1 MSKRPARNWVAFGA
15 TLTLVTFYGL
25 KALRQGTKSDSSN
38 GHQRRNSYSTIVTN
52 VQDLTHEGKN
62 LVETAK
68 VSGMHFKE
76 EVMQSVSEYQTE
88 VQASLTKIQSLAD
101 EAKQEADQLS
111 PQK

>member
-1 MSKRPARNWVAFGA
+1 
-15 TLTLVTFYGL
+15 
-25 KALRQGTKSDSSN
+25 
-38 GHQRRNSYSTIVTN
+38 
-52 VQDLTHEGKN
+52 VQDLTQEGKN

-68 VSGMHFKE
+68 ASGMHFKE